1 MDFLHPIHPSHQ
13 SISSPLPGNTPAPP
27 RGSGT
32 TGRGKRDRGGTY
44 NTPHRILIKRIPPNR
59 HHHLKHLSPH
69 PQPALPPLHAS
80 ANRDAL
86 PLSIDVQTR
95 PAVVDAAVDVVV
107 AAHRE
112 AGDGDVGRGDAEL
125 GRMISQGGGGVREWL
140 RTSALPRPKPLTT
153 LPLSRRGKGGVG
165 PVEGPAVG
173 GRGALGRIG
182 GAGEEILRRVVVGVE
197 TVGLRRMLLAWLWK
211 IVFDD
216 RGEKVEG
223 WILADLVGKVSRA
236 TCCVWKNENWAKSI
250 EIALG
255 SAPTTLYKLL

>member
-1 MDFLHPIHPSHQ
+1 MWTSYIPSIHPISP
-13 SISSPLPGNTPAPP
+13 SPLLYQAILQTHPGV
-27 RGSGT
+27 RVQQEGE
-32 TGRGKRDRGGTY
+32 RGKRGGGTY

-59 HHHLKHLSPH
+59 HHHLIHLSPH
-69 PQPALPPLHAS
+69 PQPFLPLRTS
-80 ANRDAL
+80 TNRDAL

-107 AAHRE
+107 AAYRE

-125 GRMISQGGGGVREWL
+125 GGMISQGGGGVREWG

-182 GAGEEILRRVVVGVE
+182 GAGEEILRRVIVGVE

-223 WILADLVGKVSRA
+223 WILGWS
-236 TCCVWKNENWAKSI
+236 
-250 EIALG
+250 AL
-255 SAPTTLYKLL
+255 SQLMPEAHDR

>member
-1 MDFLHPIHPSHQ
+1 MWTSYIPSIHPISP
-13 SISSPLPGNTPAPP
+13 SPLLYQAILQPHPGV
-27 RGSGT
+27 RVQREGE
-32 TGRGKRDRGGTY
+32 RGKRGGGTY

-59 HHHLKHLSPH
+59 HHHLIHLSPH
-69 PQPALPPLHAS
+69 PQPALPPLRTS
-80 ANRDAL
+80 TNRDAL
-86 PLSIDVQTR
+86 PLSIDVQAR

-125 GRMISQGGGGVREWL
+125 GRMISQRGGGMRECL

-197 TVGLRRMLLAWLWK
+197 TERLGRKFCRMAVG
-211 IVFDD
+211 
-216 RGEKVEG
+216 
-223 WILADLVGKVSRA
+223 
-236 TCCVWKNENWAKSI
+236 C
-250 EIALG
+250 
-255 SAPTTLYKLL
+255 